1 MNDTKVTRNYK
12 DTVFRMLYNNKKEL
26 LSLYNAVN
34 NTDYINEDVKR
45 KCPSLFQYMQ
55 YVNTIR
61 SFANENSLDKAVS
74 LAVDY
79 CISNDILKDFLLA
92 NKAEVTSMSIFEYDA
107 ELHERTLKEE
117 SFKDGYN
124 AGLEESKK
132 IINEKDETIENQK
145 EKIEKQQAE
154 IEHLKKIIETNS

>member
-1 MNDTKVTRNYK
+1 ME
-12 DTVFRMLYNNKKEL
+12 FRRYGDRTEL
-26 LSLYNAVN
+26 NRRA
-34 NTDYINEDVKR
+34 
-45 KCPSLFQYMQ
+45 
-55 YVNTIR
+55 
-61 SFANENSLDKAVS
+61 AVS

-117 SFKDGYN
+117 SFEEGYN

-132 IINEKDETIENQK
+132 LINEKDETFDR
-145 EKIEKQQAE
+145 
-154 IEHLKKIIETNS
+154 LFYC